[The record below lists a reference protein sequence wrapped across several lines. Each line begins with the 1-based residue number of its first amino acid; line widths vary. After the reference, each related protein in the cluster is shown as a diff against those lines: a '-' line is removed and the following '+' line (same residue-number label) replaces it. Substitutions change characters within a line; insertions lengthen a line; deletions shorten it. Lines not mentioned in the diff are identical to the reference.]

1 MEGAFVRTS
10 SLLSPKLSRTNPF
23 DKTCID
29 YTQLK
34 IEIMNIA
41 IDRKI
46 DGVAMTS
53 LALAMLAL
61 LAVLNYFDFQVL
73 STLLQF
79 QRDDD

>member
-1 MEGAFVRTS
+1 MEGAFVRT

-23 DKTCID
+23 HKTCID

-34 IEIMNIA
+34 IEIRNIA

-53 LALAMLAL
+53 LALATLAL
-61 LAVLNYFDFQVL
+61 FAVLNYFDFQVL